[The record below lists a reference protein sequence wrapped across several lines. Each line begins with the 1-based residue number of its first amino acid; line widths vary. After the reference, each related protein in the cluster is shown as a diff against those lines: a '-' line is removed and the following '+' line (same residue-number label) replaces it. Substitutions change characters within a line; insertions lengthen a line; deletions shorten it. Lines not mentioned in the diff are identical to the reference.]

1 MFIWHSSINKKTKQK
16 QQKELRNKMNKNI
29 MGEDGGG
36 VVGCGAHLFPRIHQE
51 NIFRHRSACRTP
63 AESRQEYLS
72 SGEEHID
79 LRKAW

>member
-1 MFIWHSSINKKTKQK
+1 
-16 QQKELRNKMNKNI
+16 

-51 NIFRHRSACRTP
+51 YIFRHRSECRTP